1 MLIQIQDSRV
11 FMYILYLTSVLFPCD
26 EKFSSQLIAVNIVIH
41 LLLPRAHTHQPQSS
55 NTNKISNVVTR
66 SLCFHHHI
74 RHMQS
79 NLAHTP
85 ISSTQFLPFSQRY
98 PLFWFWLPF
107 FLT

>member
-74 RHMQS
+74 RHIQS

-85 ISSTQFLPFSQRY
+85 LFLLPSSFLFHRGIHCFGFGF
-98 PLFWFWLPF
+98 LFF
-107 FLT
+107 